1 MIKKIMR
8 CQLSDIYIDK
18 KYGFMS
24 LVFVAGEFNKINDN
38 ITVLNIIDYVN
49 LII

>member
-1 MIKKIMR
+1 MR

-18 KYGFMS
+18 KYYGFMS
-24 LVFVAGEFNKINDN
+24 LVFVAGEFNKIYDN
-38 ITVLNIIDYVN
+38 INVLNIIDYVN